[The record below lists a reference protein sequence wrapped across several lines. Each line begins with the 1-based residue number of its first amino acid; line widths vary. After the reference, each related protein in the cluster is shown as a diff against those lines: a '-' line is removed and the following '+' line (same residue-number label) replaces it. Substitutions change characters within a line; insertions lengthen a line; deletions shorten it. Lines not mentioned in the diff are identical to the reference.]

1 MFAISASFGTTGPSA
16 PGTYSYRSCR
26 TPVLGVCKSIRFSDI
41 RKFDI
46 TFKAALA
53 IYAAMPKS
61 IHRVEYTV
69 LVELVR
75 DIRLEAN
82 LTQTYVSEQIG
93 RSQSFMSDVERGTRR
108 LDMVQLNDLAQICGR
123 SLSDVVAEFEARL
136 KKKRI
141 PGKR

>member
-1 MFAISASFGTTGPSA
+1 
-16 PGTYSYRSCR
+16 
-26 TPVLGVCKSIRFSDI
+26 
-41 RKFDI
+41 
-46 TFKAALA
+46 
-53 IYAAMPKS
+53 MPKS